1 MVPNNSTPLI
11 RTCDSSHQKVE
22 SNFPDLESG
31 LILVTCLANRV
42 SQGMILWDGQG
53 QVLRSLGPLEHSCD
67 VPLSSCHAGETQTIR
82 GLSPA
87 LAELQATLKPCEQVI
102 LNIKPCEAF
111 SPGHYVYKHMRTAP
125 PVNQGS
131 QVGVIILLFQLLQFG
146 CVCYAAIYEISR
158 Y

>member
-1 MVPNNSTPLI
+1 MAKARSWEVWVPWNT
-11 RTCDSSHQKVE
+11 
-22 SNFPDLESG
+22 
-31 LILVTCLANRV
+31 
-42 SQGMILWDGQG
+42 
-53 QVLRSLGPLEHSCD
+53 HSCD

-87 LAELQATLKPCEQVI
+87 LTELQATLKPCEQVI

-111 SPGHYVYKHMRTAP
+111 SPRHHVYKHMRTAP

-146 CVCYAAIYEISR
+146 CVCYAAMYEISR
-158 Y
+158 YWFLEAGCCCGFWGRRKLEDENSWWREVKRKRQNLACLVLL